1 MVWRC
6 KPLTTK
12 RTTDRTLV
20 LIQGGMGIGGV
31 KIPSGMTA
39 GARATARKKR
49 PLVLSVQA
57 GDVVIVWASQE
68 AKSTQSKDWWM
79 GEVLRVE
86 TEPMDG
92 EPSPLL
98 QVADVETGM
107 VCLVECD
114 QVQRVRIPIHAPL
127 TTK

>member
-1 MVWRC
+1 M
-6 KPLTTK
+6 TTK
-12 RTTDRTLV
+12 RTTGRTLV
-20 LIQGGMGIGGV
+20 LIQGGMGVGGGPV
-31 KIPSGMTA
+31 PLSKAPA
-39 GARATARKKR
+39 ARASARTQR
-49 PLVLSVQA
+49 SLVLSVQA

-68 AKSTQSKDWWM
+68 AKSTQSNDWWM

-86 TEPMDG
+86 ATPMDG
-92 EPSPLL
+92 DLSPLL

-127 TTK
+127 TTT

>member
-1 MVWRC
+1 M
-6 KPLTTK
+6 TT
-12 RTTDRTLV
+12 RHTLGRTLV
-20 LIQGGMGIGGV
+20 LIQGGMSVSGV
-31 KIPSGMTA
+31 KSA
-39 GARATARKKR
+39 VNQER

-127 TTK
+127 TTT

>member
-1 MVWRC
+1 M
-6 KPLTTK
+6 TT
-12 RTTDRTLV
+12 RHTLGRTLV
-20 LIQGGMGIGGV
+20 LIQGGMSVSGV
-31 KIPSGMTA
+31 KSA
-39 GARATARKKR
+39 VNQER

-86 TEPMDG
+86 DTPVDG
-92 EPSPLL
+92 DPSPLL

-107 VCLVECD
+107 VCLVECT

-127 TTK
+127 TTT

>member
-1 MVWRC
+1 
-6 KPLTTK
+6 
-12 RTTDRTLV
+12 
-20 LIQGGMGIGGV
+20 MGIGGV
-31 KIPSGMTA
+31 KIPSGVTA
-39 GARATARKKR
+39 IARKKR

-79 GEVLRVE
+79 GEVLRVDDA
-86 TEPMDG
+86 PMGID
-92 EPSPLL
+92 PPCFL

-107 VCLVECD
+107 VCLVDCD

-127 TTK
+127 TTI

>member
-12 RTTDRTLV
+12 YTTDRTLV
-20 LIQGGMGIGGV
+20 LIQGGMSVGGV
-31 KIPSGMTA
+31 SVPSGVRSAAKT
-39 GARATARKKR
+39 KQ
-49 PLVLSVQA
+49 PSVLSIQA

-68 AKSTQSKDWWM
+68 AKATQSKDWWM
-79 GEVLRVE
+79 GDVLRVE
-86 TEPMDG
+86 DTPVNGD
-92 EPSPLL
+92 PSPLL

-107 VCLVECD
+107 VCLVECA

-127 TTK
+127 TTT

>member
-1 MVWRC
+1 MWRC
-6 KPLTTK
+6 KPLTIK
-12 RTTDRTLV
+12 HPIGRTLV
-20 LIQGGMGIGGV
+20 LIQGGMSVGGV
-31 KIPSGMTA
+31 SVPSDITSA
-39 GARATARKKR
+39 ARQKR
-49 PLVLSVQA
+49 LFALPVQA

-107 VCLVECD
+107 ACLVECD

-127 TTK
+127 TTS

>member
-6 KPLTTK
+6 KPLTT
-12 RTTDRTLV
+12 RHTLGRTLV
-20 LIQGGMGIGGV
+20 LIQGGMSVTGV
-31 KIPSGMTA
+31 KSA
-39 GARATARKKR
+39 VNQER

-79 GEVLRVE
+79 GEVLRME
-86 TEPMDG
+86 TAPMDG
-92 EPSPLL
+92 DPSPLL

-107 VCLVECD
+107 ICLVDCD

-127 TTK
+127 TTI

>member
-1 MVWRC
+1 MVWRR
-6 KPLTTK
+6 KPLTT
-12 RTTDRTLV
+12 RHTLGRTLV
-20 LIQGGMGIGGV
+20 LIQGGMSIGGV
-31 KIPSGMTA
+31 TSAVNHERPS
-39 GARATARKKR
+39 
-49 PLVLSVQA
+49 VHSFVQA
-57 GDVVIVWASQE
+57 GDVVIVWATPE

>member
-12 RTTDRTLV
+12 YTTDRTLV
-20 LIQGGMGIGGV
+20 LIQGGMSVGGV
-31 KIPSGMTA
+31 SVPSGVRSAAKT
-39 GARATARKKR
+39 KQ
-49 PLVLSVQA
+49 PSVLSIQA

-68 AKSTQSKDWWM
+68 AKATQSKDWWM

-86 TEPMDG
+86 DTPVNGD
-92 EPSPLL
+92 PSPLL

-107 VCLVECD
+107 VCLVECA

-127 TTK
+127 TTT

>member
-1 MVWRC
+1 M
-6 KPLTTK
+6 TT
-12 RTTDRTLV
+12 RHTLGRTLV
-20 LIQGGMGIGGV
+20 LIQGGMSVSGV
-31 KIPSGMTA
+31 KSA
-39 GARATARKKR
+39 VNQKR

-79 GEVLRVE
+79 GEVLRME
-86 TEPMDG
+86 TAPLDG
-92 EPSPLL
+92 DPSPLL

-107 VCLVECD
+107 ICLVDCD

-127 TTK
+127 TTI

>member
-20 LIQGGMGIGGV
+20 LIQRGMGVGGV
-31 KIPSGMTA
+31 KVPSGMTPA
-39 GARATARKKR
+39 ARATAREKR
-49 PLVLSVQA
+49 PFVLSVQA

-79 GEVLRVE
+79 GEVLRME
-86 TEPMDG
+86 TAPMDG
-92 EPSPLL
+92 DPSPLL

-107 VCLVECD
+107 ICLVDCD

-127 TTK
+127 TTI

>member
-1 MVWRC
+1 
-6 KPLTTK
+6 
-12 RTTDRTLV
+12 
-20 LIQGGMGIGGV
+20 MGIGGV
-31 KIPSGMTA
+31 TSA
-39 GARATARKKR
+39 VNQERSS
-49 PLVLSVQA
+49 VHSFVQA
-57 GDVVIVWASQE
+57 GDVVIVWATPE

-127 TTK
+127 TTT

>member
-1 MVWRC
+1 M
-6 KPLTTK
+6 TT
-12 RTTDRTLV
+12 RHTLGRTLV
-20 LIQGGMGIGGV
+20 LIQGGMSVSGV
-31 KIPSGMTA
+31 KSA
-39 GARATARKKR
+39 VNQER

-79 GEVLRVE
+79 GEVLRME
-86 TEPMDG
+86 TAPLDG
-92 EPSPLL
+92 DPSPLL

-107 VCLVECD
+107 ICLVDCD

-127 TTK
+127 TTI

>member
-20 LIQGGMGIGGV
+20 LIQGGMGVGGV
-31 KIPSGMTA
+31 KVPSGVTPA
-39 GARATARKKR
+39 ARATAREKR

-86 TEPMDG
+86 TAPMDG

-107 VCLVECD
+107 ICLVDCD

-127 TTK
+127 TRI

>member
-1 MVWRC
+1 M
-6 KPLTTK
+6 TTK

-20 LIQGGMGIGGV
+20 LIQGGMSVSGV
-31 KIPSGMTA
+31 KSA
-39 GARATARKKR
+39 VNQER

-79 GEVLRVE
+79 GEVLRME
-86 TEPMDG
+86 TAPMDG
-92 EPSPLL
+92 DPSPLL

-107 VCLVECD
+107 ICLVDCD

-127 TTK
+127 TTI

>member
-1 MVWRC
+1 MVWRR
-6 KPLTTK
+6 KPLTT
-12 RTTDRTLV
+12 RHTLDRTLV

-31 KIPSGMTA
+31 TSAVNHERPS
-39 GARATARKKR
+39 
-49 PLVLSVQA
+49 VHSFVQA
-57 GDVVIVWASQE
+57 GDVVIVWATPE

-79 GEVLRVE
+79 GEVLCVE

-127 TTK
+127 TTT

>member
-6 KPLTTK
+6 KPLTTR
-12 RTTDRTLV
+12 RTLGRTLV
-20 LIQGGMGIGGV
+20 LIQGGMSVSGV
-31 KIPSGMTA
+31 KSA
-39 GARATARKKR
+39 VNQER

-79 GEVLRVE
+79 GEVLRME
-86 TEPMDG
+86 TAPMDG
-92 EPSPLL
+92 DPSPLL

-107 VCLVECD
+107 ICLVDCD

-127 TTK
+127 TTI

>member
-1 MVWRC
+1 
-6 KPLTTK
+6 
-12 RTTDRTLV
+12 
-20 LIQGGMGIGGV
+20 MGIGGV
-31 KIPSGMTA
+31 KIPSGVTTA
-39 GARATARKKR
+39 ARATARKKR
-49 PLVLSVQA
+49 PLLLSVQA

-127 TTK
+127 TTS

>member
-1 MVWRC
+1 MS
-6 KPLTTK
+6 
-12 RTTDRTLV
+12 
-20 LIQGGMGIGGV
+20 IGGV
-31 KIPSGMTA
+31 TSA
-39 GARATARKKR
+39 VNQERSS
-49 PLVLSVQA
+49 VHSFVQA
-57 GDVVIVWASQE
+57 GDVVIVWATPE

-127 TTK
+127 TTS

>member
-1 MVWRC
+1 MS
-6 KPLTTK
+6 
-12 RTTDRTLV
+12 
-20 LIQGGMGIGGV
+20 IGGV
-31 KIPSGMTA
+31 TSA
-39 GARATARKKR
+39 VNQERSS
-49 PLVLSVQA
+49 VHSFVQA
-57 GDVVIVWASQE
+57 GDVVIVWATPE

-127 TTK
+127 TTT

>member
-1 MVWRC
+1 M
-6 KPLTTK
+6 TT
-12 RTTDRTLV
+12 RHTLGRTLV
-20 LIQGGMGIGGV
+20 LIQGGMSVSGV
-31 KIPSGMTA
+31 KSA
-39 GARATARKKR
+39 VNQER

-79 GEVLRVE
+79 GEVLRME
-86 TEPMDG
+86 TAPMDG
-92 EPSPLL
+92 DPSPLL

-107 VCLVECD
+107 ICLVDCD

-127 TTK
+127 TTI

>member
-1 MVWRC
+1 M
-6 KPLTTK
+6 TT
-12 RTTDRTLV
+12 RHTLGRTLV
-20 LIQGGMGIGGV
+20 LIQGGMSVTGV
-31 KIPSGMTA
+31 KSA
-39 GARATARKKR
+39 VNQER

-79 GEVLRVE
+79 GEVLRME
-86 TEPMDG
+86 TAPMDG
-92 EPSPLL
+92 DPSPLL

-107 VCLVECD
+107 ICLVDCD

-127 TTK
+127 TTI

>member
-31 KIPSGMTA
+31 KIQSGVTA

-127 TTK
+127 TTT

>member
-1 MVWRC
+1 MWRC

-12 RTTDRTLV
+12 HPIGRTLV
-20 LIQGGMGIGGV
+20 LIQGGMSVGGV
-31 KIPSGMTA
+31 S
-39 GARATARKKR
+39 
-49 PLVLSVQA
+49 VLSDITSAAKQKRLFALPVQA

-107 VCLVECD
+107 ACLVECD
-114 QVQRVRIPIHAPL
+114 QVQRVRIPIHAPI
-127 TTK
+127 TTF

>member
-6 KPLTTK
+6 KPLTT
-12 RTTDRTLV
+12 RHTLGRTLV
-20 LIQGGMGIGGV
+20 LIQGGMSVSGV
-31 KIPSGMTA
+31 KSA
-39 GARATARKKR
+39 VNQER

-79 GEVLRVE
+79 GEVLRME
-86 TEPMDG
+86 TAPLDG
-92 EPSPLL
+92 DPSPLL

-107 VCLVECD
+107 ICLVDCD

-127 TTK
+127 TTI

>member
-1 MVWRC
+1 MVWRR
-6 KPLTTK
+6 KPLTT
-12 RTTDRTLV
+12 RHTLGRTLV
-20 LIQGGMGIGGV
+20 LIQGGMSIGGV
-31 KIPSGMTA
+31 TSA
-39 GARATARKKR
+39 VNQERSS
-49 PLVLSVQA
+49 VHSFVQA
-57 GDVVIVWASQE
+57 GDVVIVWATPK

-127 TTK
+127 TTT

>member
-1 MVWRC
+1 M
-6 KPLTTK
+6 TT
-12 RTTDRTLV
+12 RHTLGRTLV
-20 LIQGGMGIGGV
+20 LIQGGMSVSGV
-31 KIPSGMTA
+31 RSA
-39 GARATARKKR
+39 VNQER

-79 GEVLRVE
+79 GEVLRME
-86 TEPMDG
+86 TAPMDG
-92 EPSPLL
+92 DPSPLL

-107 VCLVECD
+107 ICLVDCD

-127 TTK
+127 TTI

>member
-1 MVWRC
+1 M
-6 KPLTTK
+6 TTK

-31 KIPSGMTA
+31 KIPSDVTPA
-39 GARATARKKR
+39 TRAAERGKQ
-49 PLVLSVQA
+49 PLVLAVQA

-86 TEPMDG
+86 TAPVDG
-92 EPSPLL
+92 DPSPLL

-127 TTK
+127 TTS